1 MEQFYPSLVPNFTCL
16 VHGIH
21 FSKTF
26 PKVLNYYETRWSYSS
41 EFFEKKLRFGPKRN
55 SFTQFGSKTSSTL
68 FLEYTLTILSAIL
81 QDYNLMCKRK
91 WQKCTYNPLE
101 THIGPKIYTFSP
113 QFGSKNFCTILTG
126 SAQIISP
133 NFYRIK
139 DTKNKRKW
147 QLLNLDSKS
156 CHMHVLRIYSK
167 DFSEILKDDVI

>member
-1 MEQFYPSLVPNFTCL
+1 MESTLVRLFLKFWITMKLDEVTVVNSLK
-16 VHGIH
+16 
-21 FSKTF
+21 KTYILGL
-26 PKVLNYYETRWSYSS
+26 KWNT
-41 EFFEKKLRFGPKRN
+41 
-55 SFTQFGSKTSSTL
+55 FTQFGSKTSSTL
-68 FLEYTLTILSAIL
+68 FLESTLTILSAIL

-113 QFGSKNFCTILTG
+113 QFGPKNFCTILTG
-126 SAQIISP
+126 STQIMSP
-133 NFYRIK
+133 NFCRIK

-167 DFSEILKDDVI
+167 DFSKILKDDVI